1 MLMTKH
7 FVASIACLSFDKQEQ
22 NPGIRLD
29 RIMYIRRKLTSGEY
43 NLTENLDIAAD
54 RLLEEILEQ
63 QPANKVTITGTQD
76 AQVVAERLFPV
87 K

>member
-1 MLMTKH
+1 MLMTKN
-7 FVASIACLSFDKQEQ
+7 FVASIACLSFYEQEQ

-43 NLTENLDIAAD
+43 NLTEHLDIAVD

-76 AQVVAERLFPV
+76 AQVVAERLFSV